1 MKILQRYLNKTLLE
15 TTAIVFLI
23 VAGLEIFILFLGEL
37 RDIGHGDYTLF
48 SAFVYV
54 LLDLP
59 TELYMLFPMLGL
71 LGILLGL
78 GVLANHHEL
87 IVLRVC
93 GVSVFQINWMVIKIA
108 LLMIVIMTLV
118 GEWAAPQLERMA
130 DSYKIV
136 KTSNGQMLKTIHGL
150 WMRSQ
155 GNFLHI
161 DAIVPPGKLVGIT
174 IYEFDKNHR
183 LTKSL
188 FAQSAIYQKSHWL
201 LKNVVESSINERKV
215 VTKNYIEFIF
225 PVRLN
230 PKLLQLSK
238 DEPEDLSLKQLR
250 RYMRFLDENHLK
262 DANYNFAFWNRILQ
276 PVATLV
282 MMLLAV
288 PFVFGPLRST
298 TRGLR
303 ILVGIL
309 LGFGFYILNQFFGP
323 ISVVYQF
330 PPFLAAL
337 LPMLIFALVGLF
349 LNRWANQIH

>member
-15 TTAIVFLI
+15 MTALVFLI
-23 VAGLEIFILFLGEL
+23 VAGLEVFILFLGEL
-37 RDIGHGDYTLF
+37 RDIGHGEYTLF
-48 SAFVYV
+48 SAFIYV
-54 LLDLP
+54 VLDLP

-78 GVLANHHEL
+78 GILANHHEL
-87 IVLRVC
+87 MVLRVS
-93 GVSVFQINWMVIKIA
+93 GLSVFQINWMVIKIA
-108 LLMIVIMTLV
+108 IVMIVIMTLV
-118 GEWAAPQLERMA
+118 GEWVAPRLERMA
-130 DSYKIV
+130 DNFKIV

-150 WMRSQ
+150 WLRNQ

-161 DAIVPPGKLVGIT
+161 DAIFPKGKLAGVT
-174 IYEFDKNHR
+174 MYEFDKNHR

-188 FAQSAIYQKSHWL
+188 FAQSAVYQKSHWL
-201 LKNVVESSINERKV
+201 LKNVVESAITEQKV
-215 VTKNYIEFIF
+215 VTKNYLESTF
-225 PVRLN
+225 PIRLN

-250 RYMRFLDENHLK
+250 RYIRFLDENHLK
-262 DANYNFAFWNRILQ
+262 DANYNFAFWSRVLQ
-276 PVATLV
+276 PLATLV

-303 ILVGIL
+303 MLVGIL
-309 LGFGFYILNQFFGP
+309 FGFGFYILNQFFGP

-330 PPFLAAL
+330 PPLLAAF
-337 LPMLIFALVGLF
+337 LPTFIFGLIVLF
-349 LNRWANQIH
+349 FNRKANQI